1 MLTIHREDQMRKP
14 SENTSS
20 PGRTYRKSTLVV
32 GGFGASLAMACMS
45 TPSAAQSSDPILLP
59 TVEVETTEQ
68 PIQPTKAARAPV
80 KAKPTPRRVAQP
92 RKVTPTVC
100 TPSLAGTPVCAE
112 QEAAEREAQ
121 RAAEAQRLAET
132 KAAAGGSSY
141 VDPNAPFKA
150 NTLANSRMPGPLRD
164 NPRTVTAI
172 TQEVLETTGTT
183 SVRELA
189 RSTPGISLGFG
200 EGGNSFGDNIYIRGF
215 KANNDTYTDGV
226 RSPGTGVAETFNT
239 EQVEVVKGPAGTVGG
254 RGTTGG
260 AIDVISKST
269 QDIDF
274 TRTVTTMT
282 DASTVRQ
289 TIDTNKV
296 INDRVQLR
304 FNGMLQDGGVA
315 GRDEVTDDRKGAAL
329 AVKFQATDRLI
340 FQGNLSYTK
349 IEQTPDW
356 GVPYVNNEEL
366 GLVGPVT
373 EFGIDR
379 DTFYGVP
386 GRDFQVYEETV
397 ATAKAEYSFDNGMK
411 LTNTFRASQSLND
424 YVLTAPSSLN
434 DNGSRNPEDWQVG
447 LSFKSWNQET
457 DVLANVLELSGDA
470 EFGGANHNYVFGL
483 AMSREDIEKLS
494 YSNLSSEDYLPP
506 EGQRG
511 CTVSAVNPDPIAEG
525 CWSGEQPELGTDVTS
540 TTVKTTSLYALDTVT
555 LSNRWKVNGGLRVD
569 MYDIERSG
577 VSGGE
582 NYALS
587 RDDVMLNWNLGTTYA
602 LTNRLNVYAAAATS
616 TNPAGQELEA
626 GGGFYGG
633 LDDSGSGLAPEEN
646 TSFEV
651 GAKFSYSPDLL
662 LTAALY
668 QTTKDKAREDVG
680 PRGAT
685 VTSDTLKYRIQGLEL
700 GVAGKM
706 TERLS
711 LFGGANFMSS
721 KVLRSADSD
730 NVGLSVANV
739 AHEQLNILA
748 TYQVTDK
755 FMIGGRIN
763 YQGSIDLGSVAAN
776 GRSIPDA
783 LTFDLL
789 GEYEVADNMKLKMG
803 ITNVADKTVY
813 DAAYRSGTPFTYVAP
828 GREIS
833 ISLDMKF

>member
-1 MLTIHREDQMRKP
+1 MRDA
-14 SENTSS
+14 SENTVRSQKTYLKSS
-20 PGRTYRKSTLVV
+20 LAV
-32 GGFGASLAMACMS
+32 GGFGASLAMACM
-45 TPSAAQSSDPILLP
+45 TTGAAAQTADPIILP
-59 TVEVETTEQ
+59 TVEVETTEEPAPPSQ
-68 PIQPTKAARAPV
+68 TKRAPA
-80 KAKPTPRRVAQP
+80 KAKPAPRRAAKPRVA
-92 RKVTPTVC
+92 TPTVC
-100 TPSLAGTPVCAE
+100 TPALAGTPVCAAE
-112 QEAAEREAQ
+112 EAAEREAQ
-121 RAAEAQRLAET
+121 RVAEAQAAAEA

-141 VDPNAPFKA
+141 VDPDAPFKA
-150 NTLANSRMPGPLRD
+150 NTLANSRMPGPLED

-260 AIDVISKST
+260 AIDVISKSP
-269 QDIDF
+269 QDVDF
-274 TRTVTTMT
+274 TRTVTTLS

-304 FNGMLQDGGVA
+304 FNGMLQDGNVA
-315 GRDEVTDDRKGAAL
+315 GRDDGTDDRKGAAL
-329 AVKFQATDRLI
+329 ALRYKATDALTLE
-340 FQGNLSYTK
+340 GNLSYTK

-356 GVPYVNNEEL
+356 GVPYVNNEDL
-366 GLVGPVT
+366 GLIGPVT

-379 DTFYGVP
+379 STFYGVP

-397 ATAKAEYSFDNGMK
+397 ATVKGRYEFDNGLT
-411 LTNTFRASQSLND
+411 LTNTFRASHSLND
-424 YVLTAPSSLN
+424 YVLTAPSRLIDN
-434 DNGSRNPEDWQVG
+434 DSSNPEDWQVG
-447 LSFKSWNQET
+447 LSFKSWYQET
-457 DVLANVLELSGDA
+457 DVLANVLELSG
-470 EFGGANHNYVFGL
+470 EGQLGGATHSYVFGL
-483 AMSREDIEKLS
+483 ATSREEIEKLS

-506 EGQRG
+506 AGQRG
-511 CTVSAVNPDPIAEG
+511 CTVSAINPDPIAEG
-525 CWSGEQPELGTDVTS
+525 CWTGEQPQLGTDVTA
-540 TTVKTTSLYALDTVT
+540 TTVKTVSLYALDTVT
-555 LSNRWKVNGGLRVD
+555 LSDRWKINGGLRVD
-569 MYDIERSG
+569 AYDIERSG

-582 NYALS
+582 AYVLS

-602 LTNRLNVYAAAATS
+602 VTDRLNVYAAAATS

-633 LDDSGSGLAPEEN
+633 LDVNGSGLAPEEN
-646 TSFEV
+646 TSIEF
-651 GAKFSYSPDLL
+651 GTKFSVTPDLL

-668 QTTKDKAREDVG
+668 QTTKDQAREDVG
-680 PRGAT
+680 PRGAS
-685 VTSDTLKYRIQGLEL
+685 VTSDTLKYRIRGLEL
-700 GVAGKM
+700 GVAGRV

-721 KVLRSADSD
+721 KVLESADSD
-730 NVGLSVANV
+730 NIGLSVANV

-748 TYQVTDK
+748 TYQLTDK
-755 FMIGGRIN
+755 LMIGGRIN

-783 LTFDLL
+783 FTFDLL
-789 GEYEVADNMKLKMG
+789 GEYEVADNATLKMG

-833 ISLDMKF
+833 VSLDMKF

>member
-1 MLTIHREDQMRKP
+1 MRQTSK
-14 SENTSS
+14 NTVC
-20 PGRTYRKSTLVV
+20 PGKLHKNTALVV
-32 GGFGASLAMACMS
+32 GGFGASLAFACMA
-45 TPSAAQSSDPILLP
+45 TDAAAQDSALIVLP
-59 TVEVETTEQ
+59 TVEVETTEVPVQ
-68 PIQPTKAARAPV
+68 PRAAARKPV
-80 KAKPTPRRVAQP
+80 QAKPRRVAQQQ
-92 RKVTPTVC
+92 PTAPVVC
-100 TPSLAGTPVCAE
+100 TPALAGTAVCAE
-112 QEAAEREAQ
+112 QEAAELEAQ
-121 RAAEAQRLAET
+121 HQANAQALAEA
-132 KAAAGGSSY
+132 KAAAGGSRF
-141 VDPNAPFKA
+141 VNPDAPFKA
-150 NTLANSRMPGPLRD
+150 NTSANSRLAGPLKD
-164 NPRTVTAI
+164 TPRTVTAI

-215 KANNDTYTDGV
+215 KANNDTYTDGI
-226 RSPGTGVAETFNT
+226 RSPGTGVSETFNT

-260 AIDVISKST
+260 AIDVISKSP
-269 QDIDF
+269 QDVDF
-274 TRTVTTMT
+274 TRTVTTVS

-296 INDRVQLR
+296 FNDRFQLR

-315 GRDEVTDDRKGAAL
+315 GREGVTDDRKGAAL
-329 AVKFQATDRLI
+329 AAKFEASDKLTI
-340 FQGNLSYTK
+340 EGNLSYTK

-356 GVPYVNNEEL
+356 GVPYINNEDL

-379 DTFYGVP
+379 DTFYGVD
-386 GRDFQVYEETV
+386 GRDFQTYEETV
-397 ATAKAEYSFDNGMK
+397 GTAKATYAFDNGMT
-411 LTNTFRASQSLND
+411 LTNSFRASKSLND
-424 YVLTAPSSLN
+424 YVLTAPSSLIDN
-434 DNGSRNPEDWQVG
+434 DSANPEDWQVG
-447 LSFKSWNQET
+447 LSFKSWNQKTE
-457 DVLANVLELSGDA
+457 VISNVLELAGENYFSGA
-470 EFGGANHNYVFGL
+470 KHNYVLGF
-483 AMSREDIEKLS
+483 AASREDIEKLS

-540 TTVKTTSLYALDTVT
+540 TTVKTTSLYALDTIT
-555 LSNRWKVNGGLRVD
+555 LSDKWKVNGGLRVD

-582 NYALS
+582 TYSLS
-587 RDDVMLNWNLGTTYA
+587 RDDVMLNWNLGATYA
-602 LTNRLNVYAAAATS
+602 VNDRLNVYAAAATS

-626 GGGFYGG
+626 GGSFYGG
-633 LDDSGSGLAPEEN
+633 LDEDGSGLAPEEN
-646 TSFEV
+646 TSLEI
-651 GAKFSYSPDLL
+651 GAKFSFTPDLL

-668 QTTKDKAREDVG
+668 QTTKDKAREDIG
-680 PRGAT
+680 ARGAT
-685 VTSDTLKYRIQGLEL
+685 VASDTLKYRIQGLEL
-700 GVAGKM
+700 GVAGRVS
-706 TERLS
+706 ERLS
-711 LFGGANFMSS
+711 LFGGANFMKS
-721 KVLRSADSD
+721 KILRSADSE
-730 NVGLSVANV
+730 NVGFSVANV

-755 FMIGGRIN
+755 LMIGGRIN

-776 GRSIPDA
+776 GKSIPDA

-789 GEYEVADNMKLKMG
+789 GEYEVADNATLKLG
-803 ITNVADKTVY
+803 VTNVADRTVY

-833 ISLDMKF
+833 LSLEMKF